1 MTRDEL
7 RKLAD
12 YYRSGDEQR
21 ASIDAKRI
29 VAHCKNA
36 ASLGWYFCQWEVEE
50 NDEQTTYSHYY
61 QNLIELLKKE
71 LPGVEIRRIG
81 NYCLSFHWS

>member
-7 RKLAD
+7 RELAD
-12 YYRSGDEQR
+12 YYHSGDEQR

-36 ASLGWYFCQWEVEE
+36 ASLGWYFCNWEVEE
-50 NDEQTTYSHYY
+50 NDEQTTYTPYY
-61 QNLIELLKKE
+61 QHLIELLKNE

-81 NYCLSFHWS
+81 NRCLSFHWS

>member
-29 VAHCKNA
+29 VAQCKNA
-36 ASLGWYFCQWEVEE
+36 SSLGSYFCHWEVEE

-61 QNLIELLKKE
+61 QHLIELLKKE
-71 LPGVEIRRIG
+71 LPNVEIRRIG
-81 NYCLSFHWS
+81 HYCLSFHWS